1 MATAD
6 ELLAA
11 AMEAEADKTLVID
24 NDLRTIT
31 IPPSVKNLGVESDDD
46 VLRLHFRMPS
56 MYGNIDLS
64 TFKIRINYMNAQ
76 GTGDVYAVED
86 AATADGFI
94 TFSWLVGRSAA
105 AYKGDVHFIVCLK
118 NMDKSSVI
126 TEEFNTTVAT
136 LPVLE
141 GLETTEQV
149 VQENPDII
157 EAMLQRLE
165 SLEKNS
171 GASDEQVAASVAD
184 YFAANPVTHPV
195 KYVESSKD
203 SKVCLRDLETGIYL
217 LYGYFKPFPDSN
229 STLIIDNMLM
239 HLYKS
244 DAGTYMTSLAADGE
258 ITVYEILVDETNEY
272 GYTYARKKY
281 NQRQTVAEI
290 TAESTDEQIPTAKAA
305 YAALQSA
312 GPVKRIESM
321 EETGLR
327 NFRELDSGT
336 YILYGYWNPFPGSP
350 LAIPMDNRL
359 VTVEYQTAGSHVFV
373 FNTLNAKVVFHEI
386 LVDETNETYGHTHT
400 MVEINLLDLATKPK
414 KVTIE
419 LPASGW
425 AGEGLVYSQAVA
437 VAGIAENSAVDLR
450 PSAVQLQ
457 ELLTAEISLTATND
471 AGTVTVFAI
480 GGKPT
485 SDYSMQALIT
495 EVVEV

>member
-31 IPPSVKNLGVESDDD
+31 IPPGVKNLGVESDDD

-56 MYGNIDLS
+56 TYGDIDLS
-64 TFKIRINYMNAQ
+64 TFKIRINYMNAK

-86 AATADGFI
+86 AAAADGFI

-105 AYKGDVHFIVCLK
+105 AYKGAVRFIVCLK
-118 NMDKSSVI
+118 NMDMSSVI

-157 EAMLQRLE
+157 EAMLTRLE

-171 GASDEQVAASVAD
+171 GGASDEQVAASVAD

-195 KYVESSKD
+195 KYVESPKD

-272 GYTYARKKY
+272 GYTYTRKKY
-281 NQRQTVAEI
+281 QQRQTVAEI
-290 TAESTDEQIPTAKAA
+290 NAESTDEQIPTAKAA
-305 YAALQSA
+305 YAAMQNA
-312 GPVKRIESM
+312 GQVKRVESW
-321 EETGLR
+321 EETGIINL
-327 NFRELDSGT
+327 RELDSGT
-336 YILYGYWNPFPGSP
+336 YILHGYFNAYPNAPSYMPF
-350 LAIPMDNRL
+350 DNRL
-359 VTVEYQTAGSHVFV
+359 VTVEKQTAGSHLFV
-373 FNTLNAKVVFHEI
+373 FQTINAKVDFHEI
-386 LVDETNETYGHTHT
+386 LVDESTADGFTHT
-400 MVEINLLDLATKPK
+400 MAEINLLAIHNT
-414 KVTIE
+414 
-419 LPASGW
+419 
-425 AGEGLVYSQAVA
+425 
-437 VAGIAENSAVDLR
+437 VAGITSGVTLIDRTTGKKYAVYID
-450 PSAVQLQ
+450 
-457 ELLTAEISLTATND
+457 N
-471 AGTVTVFAI
+471 
-480 GGKPT
+480 GKL
-485 SDYSMQALIT
+485 SME
-495 EVVEV
+495 EV